1 MRPKID
7 SLNYSAN
14 TFIHFGIE
22 LINMTRQD
30 KEKLSLLLNKYY
42 NELTK
47 TCCYDCYNC
56 ELGILEGY
64 CSGHSCAIET
74 VSRKLD
80 EDLEEEV

>member
-1 MRPKID
+1 
-7 SLNYSAN
+7 
-14 TFIHFGIE
+14 
-22 LINMTRQD
+22 MTRQD

-64 CSGHSCAIET
+64 CSGH
-74 VSRKLD
+74 
-80 EDLEEEV
+80 